1 MFSQRSVSDTFE
13 GWNTSCRQILAA
25 CVLNV
30 WIKPW
35 TLEAEQVAFSPFLTS
50 SYLPFLRQVAADL
63 WETGLLGILAV
74 VVCGMSCL
82 WDETRKQ
89 GNVKELE
96 PQRPVGLHR
105 EAGAYPVRS
114 LAWRRSAARQKE
126 ALCEPSGQCLQAK
139 RDSTVV
145 LWQSAQLKPIKQLK
159 DVLVYLF
166 APWDLH

>member
-63 WETGLLGILAV
+63 WETGLFGILAV
-74 VVCGMSCL
+74 VCVVCPACG
-82 WDETRKQ
+82 TR
-89 GNVKELE
+89 LE
-96 PQRPVGLHR
+96 SRGTWKSLDPSDRW
-105 EAGAYPVRS
+105 ASTVRQV
-114 LAWRRSAARQKE
+114 LTQWGAWRGDGVQHARKK
-126 ALCEPSGQCLQAK
+126 LSVSL
-139 RDSTVV
+139 RDSVCRPNVTP
-145 LWQSAQLKPIKQLK
+145 QSYFDSQLS
-159 DVLVYLF
+159 
-166 APWDLH
+166 